1 MHAKLVIVEPTG
13 EPGEYEVKLP
23 LTIGRGH
30 EASLQLRHA
39 LVSRQH
45 CELFEDRGRI
55 MVRDLGSLNGT
66 FVGGQRVDTAPLLP
80 GQLLT
85 IGSVTLRAI
94 YDGDAMLAQSTSDVL
109 ASPVGEDTVSLDD
122 TAEAE
127 ARLEP
132 EEIGEPIGFYDDS
145 KNDFLKPSDN

>member
-1 MHAKLVIVEPTG
+1 MQAKLVVVEPAG
-13 EPGEYEVKLP
+13 EPGEYEIELP
-23 LTIGRGH
+23 LTIGRGQ

-66 FVGGQRVDTAPLLP
+66 FVSGERVDTAPLLP

-85 IGSVTLRAI
+85 IGTVTLRAV
-94 YDGDAMLAQSTSDVL
+94 YEGDAMLAQSTTDVRV
-109 ASPVGEDTVSLDD
+109 APVGEDTVSLED
-122 TAEAE
+122 TAEAT
-127 ARLEP
+127 ARRENDDV
-132 EEIGEPIGFYDDS
+132 GEPIGFYDDS

>member
-1 MHAKLVIVEPTG
+1 MQAKLVVVEPAG
-13 EPGEYEVKLP
+13 EPGEYEVELP

-39 LVSRQH
+39 LVSREH

-66 FVGGQRVDTAPLLP
+66 FVSGHRVDTAPLLP

-85 IGSVTLRAI
+85 IGTVTLRAI
-94 YDGDAMLAQSTSDVL
+94 YDGATLPAEATTDVRI
-109 ASPVGEDTVSLDD
+109 APVDEDTVSIED
-122 TAEAE
+122 TSQAA
-127 ARLEP
+127 ARP
-132 EEIGEPIGFYDDS
+132 ATHNVGEPIGFYDES
-145 KNDFLKPSDN
+145 ENNFLKPSDN

>member
-1 MHAKLVIVEPTG
+1 MQNWYVEPAG

-30 EASLQLRHA
+30 EASLELRHA

-55 MVRDLGSLNGT
+55 MVRNLGSLNGT
-66 FVGGQRVDTAPLLP
+66 FVGGQRVETARAFARPVVNDRLGNP
-80 GQLLT
+80 A
-85 IGSVTLRAI
+85 AI
-94 YDGDAMLAQSTSDVL
+94 YESDVMLAQSTSDVL

-132 EEIGEPIGFYDDS
+132 EEIGKPIGFYDDS

>member
-1 MHAKLVIVEPTG
+1 MQAKLVVVEPAG
-13 EPGEYEVKLP
+13 EPGEYEIELP

-66 FVGGQRVDTAPLLP
+66 FVSGERVETAPLLP

-85 IGSVTLRAI
+85 IGTVTLRVV
-94 YDGDAMLAQSTSDVL
+94 YEGDAILAQSTTDVRV
-109 ASPVGEDTVSLDD
+109 APVGEDTVSMED
-122 TAEAE
+122 TAEAT
-127 ARLEP
+127 ARRETDD
-132 EEIGEPIGFYDDS
+132 IGEPIGFYDDS